1 MEKET
6 DRTRRT
12 RWQEVTRVPLLL
24 GSAAFLLAYSW
35 LILNRE
41 RHTWADLVFLIVL
54 LVVWA
59 SFVVDAIVRLVLT
72 ARHERGS
79 YLRHHRIDMLSA
91 IIPILRPFGLLRYLP
106 RLRGFRGNGSN
117 SFRSRFVLTALA
129 YEAMFVYVTSLAV
142 LAVER
147 GAPHA
152 TILSFG
158 DAVWWA
164 CVTIATVGYGD
175 YVPVTVLGRLLAVLL
190 MVGGLVIIGTAS
202 ATIVSYLNERLA
214 QARERLEEE
223 RRRGDE
229 DHGEAGNQHGGSAQ
243 HAPEQS
249 GAQPATEGSGAQ
261 PARADPA
268 GEGSGGTGPVVG

>member
-1 MEKET
+1 
-6 DRTRRT
+6 
-12 RWQEVTRVPLLL
+12 
-24 GSAAFLLAYSW
+24 
-35 LILNRE
+35 
-41 RHTWADLVFLIVL
+41 
-54 LVVWA
+54 
-59 SFVVDAIVRLVLT
+59 
-72 ARHERGS
+72 
-79 YLRHHRIDMLSA
+79 
-91 IIPILRPFGLLRYLP
+91 
-106 RLRGFRGNGSN
+106 
-117 SFRSRFVLTALA
+117 
-129 YEAMFVYVTSLAV
+129 
-142 LAVER
+142 
-147 GAPHA
+147 
-152 TILSFG
+152 
-158 DAVWWA
+158 
-164 CVTIATVGYGD
+164 
-175 YVPVTVLGRLLAVLL
+175 VTVLGRLLAVLL